1 MEQIAYC
8 GIDCC
13 QCPAFKATI
22 ANDDNLREQAARLF
36 SGGSILLKKEDIHC
50 YGCHSDYT
58 LTKLC
63 HVCRIRACAEMK
75 EVNTCAECGNYPCQ
89 KINEACPEGSEHR
102 DRLDS
107 MIPWRRS

>member
-13 QCPAFKATI
+13 KCPAFRATI
-22 ANDDNLREQAARLF
+22 DNDDTLREKTAKLF
-36 SGGSILLKKEDIHC
+36 STGRVLLKKEDIHC

-63 HVCRIRACAEMK
+63 RLCKIKACAEMK
-75 EVNTCAECGNYPCQ
+75 EVNTCAECENYPCW
-89 KINEACPEGSEHR
+89 KIEEFCPVGSAHR
-102 DRLDS
+102 DQLDS
-107 MIPWRRS
+107 MIPWRSK